1 MNQNSRLTPHL
12 ALPSEAALSHLSE
25 LNGLRLSPH
34 FKLGELCKTKHV
46 TADGNIPSRAVIEN
60 LIRVCGWLEELR
72 VVAGVRPQSKVFA
85 GVRPQSKVG
94 CAVDAG
100 GAGSAVVAGVRP
112 QSKVFAG
119 VRPQSNV
126 GCAVDA
132 GVRPQSKVA
141 GDCTL
146 APDPWAAPE
155 LGGAPYSRNENTGE
169 AIVINSG
176 YRSPEVN
183 RLAGGVPSSNHVTGC
198 AVDIRCAGKEQMI
211 RYAAILLDIA
221 DETKRDFDELLLEQ
235 HGSVCWLHFAVRP
248 KDNRRK
254 IAFLKV

>member
-1 MNQNSRLTPHL
+1 MNKVEMNKSMR
-12 ALPSEAALSHLSE
+12 LSE
-25 LNGLRLSPH
+25 H
-34 FKLGELCKTKHV
+34 FTLGEMCKTKYV
-46 TADGNIPSRAVIEN
+46 TADGNIPSHVVIEN
-60 LIRVCGWLEELR
+60 LIRICGWLEELR
-72 VVAGVRPQSKVFA
+72 VVAGVRPRSK
-85 GVRPQSKVG
+85 
-94 CAVDAG
+94 
-100 GAGSAVVAGVRP
+100 
-112 QSKVFAG
+112 
-119 VRPQSNV
+119 V

-146 APDPWAAPE
+146 RPDPGAALDPRPAGSAARAE
-155 LGGAPYSRNENTGE
+155 AGAAAE
-169 AIVINSG
+169 ARKEEGIVINSG

-254 IAFLKV
+254 IALIKA